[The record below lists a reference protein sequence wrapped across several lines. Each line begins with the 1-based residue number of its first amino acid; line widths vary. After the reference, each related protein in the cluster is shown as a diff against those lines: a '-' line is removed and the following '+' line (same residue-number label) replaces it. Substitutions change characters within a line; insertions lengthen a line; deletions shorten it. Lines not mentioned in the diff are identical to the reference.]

1 MKIILI
7 FFVLILSSSL
17 FAISLENSYS
27 GCSHGADGSVSCGG
41 QYSGCSH
48 GADGSVSC
56 GGFDN

>member
-1 MKIILI
+1 MKTLLTL
-7 FFVLILSSSL
+7 FVLLFSSSVV
-17 FAISLENSYS
+17 AVSLENSYS